1 MMISHYQPPH
11 GQREYKES
19 EATSSSQSFN
29 SALKDPTVKQK
40 LRDLS
45 RYAQQ
50 KRGRSQVFS
59 PSDSEVSDGSEQR
72 EIVVV
77 HKRAPPEPPT
87 HADQLAVQSK
97 HIDAEVERAMKLLD
111 VRKQLVAYSP
121 SAASNENLVA
131 SLNELAR
138 LLELDRKV
146 IHPECEHLFTS
157 DPTSFVT
164 PTARRQRSNC
174 SYETAHCETANT
186 TCEDCDKFVCDRCA
200 RKLCVRK
207 LGNNEED
214 FHFCKEH
221 VGNAPT
227 YDNQPPQENT
237 FTFEPSAEP
246 SLEDAPHV
254 CDWCKLDIRQPHEP
268 TSYVLGCAFPAYAG
282 HGEDRGVAC
291 IRHVCDVCS
300 KKLHPY
306 RHDQD
311 SESVR
316 GFHCKKHCSPIL
328 HVLDEV
334 IFCLSVPMES
344 WDQRNPELIQA

>member
-138 LLELDRKV
+138 ILELDRKV
-146 IHPECEHLFTS
+146 IHPECEHLFPS

-186 TCEDCDKFVCDRCA
+186 ACQQCDNFVCDRCA
-200 RKLCVRK
+200 HQLCVRNF
-207 LGNNEED
+207 GNCAED
-214 FHFCKEH
+214 FNFCKEH
-221 VGNAPT
+221 APA
-227 YDNQPPQENT
+227 YDNLQMHADII
-237 FTFEPSAEP
+237 TFEPSAEP
-246 SLEDAPHV
+246 SLEDAAHV
-254 CDWCKLDIRQPHEP
+254 CDWCKLDVRQPHDP
-268 TSYVLGCAFPAYAG
+268 TSYVLECAFPAYKPG
-282 HGEDRGVAC
+282 YGVTC
-291 IRHVCDVCS
+291 IRHVCNVCS
-300 KKLHPY
+300 EKLHPY
-306 RHDQD
+306 RDDTD
-311 SESVR
+311 SDSVR
-316 GFHCKKHCSPIL
+316 GFYCKKHCSPIL

-334 IFCLSVPMES
+334 TVSLSDPKES
-344 WDQRNPELIQA
+344 WDQRNPDVMQA